1 MNFVILKNLE
11 PKTQKKV
18 MIEALKQHIRTIDI
32 RKLEQFNNK
41 LFYNFCSFNF
51 RVFLF
56 AWLES
61 FKRWKF
67 G

>member
-1 MNFVILKNLE
+1 
-11 PKTQKKV
+11 
-18 MIEALKQHIRTIDI
+18 MIEALKQNIRTIDI